1 MYRQNGFRHKKEGGV
16 MHKYRTWAL
25 LLLLIPVL
33 LMVSGYDQM
42 GDLLKRTFGRGSGWW
57 VVNTT
62 FIVLIVLAFT
72 RKK

>member
-1 MYRQNGFRHKKEGGV
+1 MRKS
-16 MHKYRTWAL
+16 RTWVL

-33 LMVSGYDQM
+33 FMISGYDPM